1 MEWRHRNV
9 LNFIWITNKGYQS
22 KRENRPYCS
31 FRFWKG
37 VSILVDVSIHIC
49 YKQNRSTE
57 GCSKLKRS
65 VDMTSSGKMVST
77 LEQMQ
82 VPNGT
87 GPGVRRSKRPLLA
100 SRTRC
105 NGLWKPPK
113 FGNKVKIG
121 NKVQFGNRFANWCN
135 AWSIEGVIIYGHVP
149 ECHVTFGRGRLH
161 NVWWDPHID
170 HKTSWGTISNVP
182 WHIPVRGAYM
192 KVVPP

>member
-1 MEWRHRNV
+1 
-9 LNFIWITNKGYQS
+9 
-22 KRENRPYCS
+22 
-31 FRFWKG
+31 
-37 VSILVDVSIHIC
+37 
-49 YKQNRSTE
+49 
-57 GCSKLKRS
+57 
-65 VDMTSSGKMVST
+65 MVST

-105 NGLWKPPK
+105 NVLWKPSK

-121 NKVQFGNRFANWCN
+121 IKVQFGNKFTNRCN
-135 AWSIEGVIIYGHVP
+135 VWSIEGVIVYGHVP

-182 WHIPVRGAYM
+182 WHIPVWAESWVIEILNTRIGIPSSLPQCGHLLFFSFLSKCTNTM
-192 KVVPP
+192 